1 MTNTPQDALVELFS
15 QAITQLKS
23 DGVIPADHDVSI
35 MFERTRQKEH
45 GDYATN
51 VALTLAKPAG
61 KNPRVLADLIVAAL
75 STDSQVS
82 KVDIAGPG
90 FINVF
95 LAEDAR
101 YKVLDNVFIRGA
113 DYGLAAPDSK
123 QKIMVEFV
131 SANPTGPLHVGH
143 GRGAVYGDA
152 LARVLTAA
160 GHTVEREYYVNDAGR
175 QMEILATSVWI
186 RYAQIAGNDIPL
198 PSNGYQGD
206 YIQTMA
212 QELFEQHADQFVLSP
227 ESLASAQ
234 SGLEDEAALDALI
247 KSVKVQLGDESY
259 QLFFRK
265 ALDSILADIKDD
277 LAGFG
282 INYDTWYSEQSLFDS
297 GKIQSAVD
305 QLKAS
310 GDIYEKGG
318 ALWFKSTD
326 YGDEKDRVVVRENGQ
341 PTYFASDIAYHF
353 DKISRGFD
361 LAINIW
367 GSDHHG
373 YTPRVKASL
382 QALGVDP
389 EKLKVLLVQFAVL
402 YRGGEKV
409 GMSTRSGQF
418 ITLRELREEIG
429 SDAARFFYTQR
440 KSEQHMD
447 FDLDLAKSKSNENP
461 MYYVQYA
468 HARICRI
475 FTTANERGLTI
486 KAPQDTDYTLL
497 NGEHEA
503 ALLKQLERFPEL
515 ILNAAHHYEPHQITY
530 YLRDLATAF
539 HSWYNSSRFL
549 ELEEEPRD
557 AMLALCSAV
566 RQVLSNGLG
575 IIGVAAPNSM

>member
-1 MTNTPQDALVELFS
+1 M
-15 QAITQLKS
+15 IK
-23 DGVIPADHDVSI
+23 
-35 MFERTRQKEH
+35 FERTRQKEH
-45 GDYATN
+45 GDFASN
-51 VALTLAKPAG
+51 VAMTLAKVAG
-61 KNPRVLADLIVAAL
+61 KNPRELAALIVKAMPVDP
-75 STDSQVS
+75 SIS
-82 KVDIAGPG
+82 KLEIAGPG

-101 YKVLDNVFIRGA
+101 YTVLETIFSKGDQ
-113 DYGLAAPDSK
+113 YGLAEPNSK

-160 GHTVEREYYVNDAGR
+160 GNTVEREYYVNDAGR
-175 QMEILATSVWI
+175 QMQILATSLWI
-186 RYAQIAGNDIPL
+186 RYAQEAGLSVTL
-198 PSNGYQGD
+198 PSNAYQGD

-212 QELFEQHADQFVLSP
+212 KELYAEYQAKFILEP
-227 ESLASAQ
+227 NSLQAAQ

-247 KSVKVQLGDESY
+247 ESVKQQLGAEAY
-259 QLFFRK
+259 GVFFNK
-265 ALDSILADIKDD
+265 ALGSILDDIKDD

-282 INYDTWYSEQSLFDS
+282 IDYDTWYSEQSLFDS
-297 GKIQSAVD
+297 NKVSTVID
-305 QLKAS
+305 RLKAS
-310 GDIYEKGG
+310 GDVVEKGG
-318 ALWFKSTD
+318 ALWFLSTK

-341 PTYFASDIAYHF
+341 PTYFASDIAYHY
-353 DKISRGFD
+353 DKLARGFD

-373 YTPRVKASL
+373 YIPRVKASM
-382 QALGVDP
+382 QALGLDP
-389 EKLKVLLVQFAVL
+389 EQLKVLLVQFAVL
-402 YRGGEKV
+402 YRGGEKL

-468 HARICRI
+468 HARISRI
-475 FTTANERGLTI
+475 FTTANERGI
-486 KAPQDTDYTLL
+486 AIAAPQEADYSLL
-497 NGEHEA
+497 SGEHETA
-503 ALLKQLERFPEL
+503 ILKQLERFPEL
-515 ILNAAHHYEPHQITY
+515 IVNAAANYEPHQITY

-549 ELEEEPRD
+549 ELDDAERD

-566 RQVLSNGLG
+566 RQVLRNGLM
-575 IIGVAAPNSM
+575 IIGVAAPTSM